1 MIPDAKMIAADRSA
15 RTQALDTRRSFIVQA
30 PAGSGK
36 TELLIQRYLTLL
48 SNVDDPEEI
57 LAITFTRKA
66 AAEMRLRVVDALQ
79 RAHRNELA
87 AFPHEEI
94 TLQAARNALERD
106 RAREWQLIAN
116 VQRMRIQTMDS
127 LNASIARMQPL
138 TQTAT
143 GASPSIAEDSDLD
156 TLYADAAAATLDWL
170 GDSSGNGQAVE
181 FVLRHLD
188 NNTNRFIA
196 YLAGMLG
203 TRDQW
208 LPFVSSGLD
217 TAGDAGKLREV
228 LETNLSKVLYAR
240 LADLQASLPTELAAE
255 FLALGT
261 YAANNLPESGST
273 DHPIEIFASQPLPPD
288 IDEDAGSADLRQ
300 ALAWWRGVAE
310 LLLVQNGNYRKQVN
324 KNQGFPP
331 GDDGQKAQLKSVL
344 DQLVAEEQFRRRL
357 ADVRLLPPPEYSDQ
371 QWQVLLALFRL
382 LPVAVA
388 EFRRMSLAQGVTDHI
403 EVALSAG
410 TALGT
415 AADPGDM
422 ALLFDYQLRHI
433 LVDEMQDT
441 SRGQYH
447 MLEALT
453 GGWQPGDGRTLFV
466 VGDPMQSIYRFR
478 NAEVAQFLLARNAGI
493 GEVQLQPLLL
503 RQNFRSG
510 SLLVDWFNNAFPQ
523 ILPRDDDVRHG
534 AVSYSESV
542 SVEAQQGKG
551 DCVVYPLFGAGN
563 AAEAGCVVDII
574 ASLLETTAD
583 ESIAVLVRSRTHLPV
598 LLQKLR
604 DAGIAYQAID
614 IDRLSDLPE
623 IIDVLALTRALLHS
637 GDRVAW
643 LAVLRS
649 PWAGLDWTDL
659 HALVDGAPSA
669 TVPELVRDPA
679 RIETLSSS
687 GRAAVVR
694 LMRRLQPHL
703 QPDRSSTLQ
712 GRVER
717 AWFALG
723 GPALLVDENALANV
737 YHFFDTLA
745 KFEVGGS
752 IPDVVAFLQQL
763 DRERVSSSVA
773 ARVQVMTMHKSK
785 GLQFDHVILH
795 GLGRFPAGGR
805 KSVLTWFDASD
816 GDGNEYTVISPVG
829 REDEIE
835 KDSLHQF
842 IEQTRQAKDDLERSR
857 LLYVACT
864 RAKLSL
870 HLVGNVGV
878 GGDGDECKPPDRRSL
893 LSLLWP
899 VVRRDFERAFDAAPT
914 AVSADDDDVWIQPP
928 LRRLSG
934 SWSLPDVMPPPG
946 FPEATDAGVDGPA
959 VNYEWVGVA
968 ARLAG
973 TVTHRWLQL
982 ISQGRVS
989 IERGSVA
996 RLRPVSCRWL
1006 AELGATDADME
1017 LVCDRVE
1024 AAIAGVL
1031 EDKQGRWL
1039 LDGPGDAELALTGHY
1054 EGALQSIVIDRVRI
1068 DDDGTHWIVDYK
1080 TSSHEGGNLAGFLQA
1095 EADRY
1100 RGQLQKYGTLYRA
1113 CFGAPVRTA
1122 LYFPLLQS
1130 FLEVETQVD

>member
-1 MIPDAKMIAADRSA
+1 MNSDLKLLEADRSA

-66 AAEMRLRVVDALQ
+66 AAEMRMRVVDALQ
-79 RAHRNELA
+79 RANRNESATL
-87 AFPHEEI
+87 PHEEI

-106 RAREWQLIAN
+106 RGREWQLIAN

-138 TQTAT
+138 TQSAT
-143 GASPSIAEDSDLD
+143 GASPSIAEDTDLER
-156 TLYADAAAATLDWL
+156 LYADAAAATLDWL
-170 GDSSGNGQAVE
+170 GDTGSNGQAVQT
-181 FVLRHLD
+181 VLQHLD

-196 YLAGMLG
+196 YVAGMLG

-217 TAGDAGKLREV
+217 TAIEAGRLREI
-228 LETNLSKVLYAR
+228 LETSLAKVLRAR
-240 LADLQASLPTELAAE
+240 LSDLQDSLPTDLAAE
-255 FLALGT
+255 FLALGK
-261 YAANNLPESGST
+261 YAANNLLESGND
-273 DHPIEIFASQPLPPD
+273 DHPIAVFAAQPVPAGVDEISGTEELQ
-288 IDEDAGSADLRQ
+288 R
-300 ALAWWRGVAE
+300 ALGWWRGVCE
-310 LLLVQNGNYRKQVN
+310 LLLVQSGNFRKQVN

-344 DQLVAEEQFRRRL
+344 DELPGEEHFRQRL
-357 ADVRLLPPPEYSDQ
+357 AEVRLLPPPEYSDQ
-371 QWQVLLALFRL
+371 QWQVLLALFQL

-388 EFRRMSLAQGVTDHI
+388 EFRRLSLARGVTDHI
-403 EVALSAG
+403 EIALGAG
-410 TALGT
+410 MALGT
-415 AADPGDM
+415 AEEPGDM
-422 ALLFDYQLRHI
+422 ALLFDHQLRHI

-447 MLEALT
+447 MLESLT
-453 GGWQPGDGRTLFV
+453 GGWQPDDGRTLFV

-478 NAEVAQFLLARNAGI
+478 NAEVAQFLLAREAGI
-493 GEVQLQPLLL
+493 GEVKLEPLLL

-510 SLLVDWFNNAFPQ
+510 SQLVDWFNSAFPQ
-523 ILPRDDDVRHG
+523 ILPQDDDVGHG

-542 SVEAQQGKG
+542 SVESQQDKG
-551 DCVVYPLFGAGN
+551 DCVVHPLFGSGN
-563 AAEAGCVVDII
+563 EAEAARVGEII
-574 ASLLETTAD
+574 ASILETKAD
-583 ESIAVLVRSRTHLPV
+583 ETIAVLVRSRTHLPV
-598 LLQKLR
+598 LLRKLR
-604 DAGIAYQAID
+604 DADIAYQAID

-623 IIDVLALTRALLHS
+623 IIDVLALARAMMHS

-643 LAVLRS
+643 LAILRS
-649 PWAGLDWTDL
+649 PWAGLDWSDL
-659 HALVDGAPSA
+659 HALVNGAPSA
-669 TVPELVRDPA
+669 TVPELLQDPA
-679 RIETLSSS
+679 RIEKLSTY
-687 GRAAVVR
+687 GRAAVAQ

-712 GRVER
+712 RRVER

-723 GPALLVDENALANV
+723 GPALLVDENAVANV

-745 KFEVGGS
+745 KYEVGGS
-752 IPDVVAFLQQL
+752 IPDVVEFLQQL
-763 DRERVSSSVA
+763 DRERVSSSVSS
-773 ARVQVMTMHKSK
+773 RVQIMTMHKAK

-795 GLGRFPAGGR
+795 GLGRFPVHGGR
-805 KSVLTWFDASD
+805 AVLSWFDATDED
-816 GDGNEYTVISPVG
+816 GGEYKIISPVG

-842 IEQTRQAKDDLERSR
+842 IERTREAKNDLERSR

-878 GGDGDECKPPDRRSL
+878 SSDGEEFKPPDRRSL

-899 VVRRDFERAFDAAPT
+899 IVRSDFERAFEEAPKSAA
-914 AVSADDDDVWIQPP
+914 VDDEDVWVQPP
-928 LRRLSG
+928 LRRLPD
-934 SWSLPDVMPPPG
+934 SWSLPDVVMPPG
-946 FPEATDAGVDGPA
+946 FPESSLAVVDGPA
-959 VNYEWVGVA
+959 VNYEWVGVD

-973 TVTHRWLQL
+973 TITHRWLQL
-982 ISQGRVS
+982 IGQDRVS
-989 IERGSVA
+989 VSPGSVPQ
-996 RLRPVSCRWL
+996 LRPVSRRWL
-1006 AELGATDADME
+1006 AELGATDADVE

-1024 AAIAGVL
+1024 AALTGVL
-1031 EDKQGRWL
+1031 RDKQGRWL
-1039 LDGPGDAELALTGHY
+1039 LDGPGEAELALSGHY
-1054 EGALQSIVIDRVRI
+1054 EGSLQTVVIDRVRI

-1080 TSSHEGGNLAGFLQA
+1080 TSSHEGGNLDGFLRA

-1100 RGQLQKYGTLYRA
+1100 RQQLRKYGALYRA

-1130 FLEVETQVD
+1130 FLEVETQGE